1 MDMITLTATARET
14 GKSPNQLRREKKVPA
29 VVYGNIEGSLAIQCD
44 SAAIHKAFQ
53 KAGES
58 ALVEL
63 DVEGK
68 KIPALF
74 KDISFHPVSGM
85 ELHADFFAVNMKE
98 EIETE
103 VPLVTTGESP
113 AVAEQSGILITALDT
128 VTVRCLP
135 AKLPHEIEVDISV
148 LKEFGDVITVA
159 DLKLP
164 DGVEIMDDTETVL
177 FTVQQPREDEPEE
190 TVAPAEG
197 DAATAEGATPAAEG
211 EAKAE

>member
-1 MDMITLTATARET
+1 MDMITLPATARES

-29 VVYGNIEGSLAIQCD
+29 VVYGNVEGAMAIQCD
-44 SAAIHKAFQ
+44 ATAMHKAFQ

-63 DVEGK
+63 DVSGT
-68 KIPALF
+68 KIPVLF

-85 ELHADFFAVNMKE
+85 ELHADFYAVNMKE

-103 VPLVTTGESP
+103 VPLQTTGESP
-113 AVAEQSGILITALDT
+113 AVAEQSGILVTALDT

-135 AKLPHEIEVDISV
+135 AKLPHEIAVDISV

-159 DLKLP
+159 DLTLP
-164 DGVEIMDDTETVL
+164 EGVEVMDDAETVL
-177 FTVQQPREDEPEE
+177 FTVQEPREEEPEE
-190 TVAPAEG
+190 VAAPAEG
-197 DAATAEGATPAAEG
+197 DAAAAEGAAPAAEG